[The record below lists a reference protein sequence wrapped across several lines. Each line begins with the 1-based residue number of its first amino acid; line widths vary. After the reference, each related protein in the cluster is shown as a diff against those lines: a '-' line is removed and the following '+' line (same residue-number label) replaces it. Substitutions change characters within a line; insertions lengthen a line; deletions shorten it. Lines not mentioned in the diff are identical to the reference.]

1 MNVEINYFAKFTQ
14 DRIMCVY
21 VRNKILV
28 HVYSK
33 QIIQTAEG
41 DHQNIQTKCQRLEN
55 TIDNIKIIE
64 QN

>member
-28 HVYSK
+28 HVYTK
-33 QIIQTAEG
+33 
-41 DHQNIQTKCQRLEN
+41 QNIQTKCQRLEN